1 MTIQQYIDDGGSFR
15 QGVELLRQV
24 DSRAA
29 APFARL
35 LGRPFVDP
43 VQKGKLIAA
52 LRAYADVVV
61 RESEQQLGNTSPHPR
76 RKVAQPAEPDVITE
90 YRQRGRM
97 LKKQESF
104 LHAQLVTAAQEEDS
118 DERGQRLYDLAD
130 QIMQVEAQLDEVYDD
145 IREYERTGALPVA
158 GKAAVIA
165 ETVAKMQRRDSLRS
179 MVYRLRKK
187 VEAEKDP
194 AEKDILQRDLQA
206 KEQEI
211 EQINQELGL

>member
-1 MTIQQYIDDGGSFR
+1 MTIQQYIEQGGSFR
-15 QGVELLRQV
+15 QGVELLQQV
-24 DSRAA
+24 NHRAA
-29 APFARL
+29 APFSRL

-43 VQKGKLIAA
+43 AQKEKLIDA
-52 LRAYADVVV
+52 LQVYAGAKVDTPQLAPSTTSRYAN
-61 RESEQQLGNTSPHPR
+61 READHP
-76 RKVAQPAEPDVITE
+76 AISE
-90 YRQRGRM
+90 YRERGRM

-104 LHAQLVTAAQEEDS
+104 LHAQLVTIAEEEPGDTR
-118 DERGQRLYDLAD
+118 EQRLYDLAD
-130 QIMQVEAQLDEVYDD
+130 QIMQIEGQLDEVYDA

-165 ETVAKMQRRDSLRS
+165 DTVSKMQRRDSLRS

-194 AEKDILQRDLQA
+194 AEKDMLQRDLKD

-211 EQINQELGL
+211 EQINEELGL